1 MFGSMENT
9 PPPESPPEETGNP
22 AEELPGESSA
32 WTLTPEEARV
42 LGCLMEK
49 ARTTPEHYPLTMNAL
64 VAACNQKTNR
74 APVVDYNEE
83 QVEEAGAGLRSK
95 GLALRVTMAGSRV
108 PKFQHT
114 LDRAFPD
121 LDERGTALMTILLL
135 RGRQTLG
142 ELRPRTERMF
152 HFASLEDVQASLDD
166 LVCFPPRQLVRE
178 LPSGGG
184 HRVPTFVHLL
194 AGEPGEEPAAA
205 SGGHGEHAAV
215 PAADWRDRMEQEVAT
230 LRSEVESLRRDLEE
244 FRGQFG

>member
-9 PPPESPPEETGNP
+9 PPPELPPEETGNP
-22 AEELPGESSA
+22 AEESPGESPV

-49 ARTTPEHYPLTMNAL
+49 ARTTPEHYPLTMNSL
-64 VAACNQKTNR
+64 VAASSQKTNR
-74 APVVDYNEE
+74 APVVEYNEG
-83 QVEEAGAGLRSK
+83 QVEEAVAGLRSK
-95 GLALRVTMAGSRV
+95 GLALHVTMAGSRV

-114 LDRAFPD
+114 FEHTFPD
-121 LDERGTALMTILLL
+121 LDQRGIALVTILLL

-142 ELRPRTERMF
+142 ELRSRTERLF
-152 HFASLEDVQASLDD
+152 QFDSLEDAQAALDD

-194 AGEPGEEPAAA
+194 AGEPGEEPTAA
-205 SGGHGEHAAV
+205 GGPADVAAV
-215 PAADWRDRMEQEVAT
+215 DWRETMEQELAA
-230 LRSEVESLRRDLEE
+230 LRSEVESLRRDLDE
-244 FRGQFG
+244 FRGQFE